1 MNFGNLHP
9 FFAHFPIALICLIG
23 VLELLRIFIK
33 KIPSFISLI
42 ILFISTIMSFLS
54 VQSGEIEKKSITDTK
69 ILKIIENH
77 ENLGDIVMWYSI
89 ILSIIWLFL
98 FLKKYDNQILK
109 LFLIS
114 ILIALVIKTA
124 LLGGEMVHIH
134 HIYSK

>member
-54 VQSGEIEKKSITDTK
+54 VQSGEIEKKLTVQNLSVSRGARESIEKAGGKVFDLETK
-69 ILKIIENH
+69 KSPK
-77 ENLGDIVMWYSI
+77 V
-89 ILSIIWLFL
+89 
-98 FLKKYDNQILK
+98 
-109 LFLIS
+109 
-114 ILIALVIKTA
+114 
-124 LLGGEMVHIH
+124 
-134 HIYSK
+134 SKAEKQEDKSGPEVQKD